1 MNVTFAA
8 LDLLIQAP
16 GLPRG
21 VEFERQA
28 VPRMTSSAPRADGV
42 IDLRDILAQDDI
54 IFDDDDDDVAENEAV
69 SDVVGKESENEATQ
83 AVEQATGFDDVIK
96 V

>member
-1 MNVTFAA
+1 
-8 LDLLIQAP
+8 
-16 GLPRG
+16 
-21 VEFERQA
+21 
-28 VPRMTSSAPRADGV
+28 MTSSAPRADGV

-83 AVEQATGFDDVIK
+83 AVEQAAGFDDVIK

>member
-1 MNVTFAA
+1 MNVTFASI
-8 LDLLIQAP
+8 DLLIQAP

-54 IFDDDDDDVAENEAV
+54 IFDDDDDVAENEAV

-83 AVEQATGFDDVIK
+83 AVEQAAGFDDVIK

>member
-1 MNVTFAA
+1 MNVTLASI
-8 LDLLIQAP
+8 DLLIQAP

-54 IFDDDDDDVAENEAV
+54 IFDDDDDVAENEAV
-69 SDVVGKESENEATQ
+69 SGVVGKESENEATQ
-83 AVEQATGFDDVIK
+83 AVEQAAGFDDVIK

>member
-1 MNVTFAA
+1 MNVTFASI
-8 LDLLIQAP
+8 DLLIQAP

-54 IFDDDDDDVAENEAV
+54 IFDDDDDVAENEAV
-69 SDVVGKESENEATQ
+69 SGVVGKESENEATQ

>member
-1 MNVTFAA
+1 M

-54 IFDDDDDDVAENEAV
+54 IFDDDDDVAENEAV
-69 SDVVGKESENEATQ
+69 SGVVGKESENEATQ